1 MDLIR
6 RLIDIGLANLQNR
19 KLANEHIRTTLEDEE
34 WENQSSQHSKVRSEE
49 QGHSH
54 IDQELAEY
62 YSNLEIPYG
71 SDIETVRSA
80 WRRMMK
86 EYHPDK
92 YAQDEKR
99 RRTADQL
106 TAQLTHAYRKLE
118 VALQKKEG

>member
-34 WENQSSQHSKVRSEE
+34 WESQSSQYSKVRSEE

-99 RRTADQL
+99 RRTADQ
-106 TAQLTHAYRKLE
+106 
-118 VALQKKEG
+118 